1 MRMEFRKTVLP
12 VKKVLSD
19 YVNAPKFLA
28 ACEHCPNYGR
38 IGSCPPYDFSVIDYW
53 RNYDSFEVLCVQAFV
68 PDELR
73 ARVYS
78 QEELKAAVE
87 SVIAEARGALDSR
100 LAAEE
105 AAQPGSRMLS
115 AGKCVRCADC
125 ACAHGQPCRFP
136 ESIRYSIESLG
147 GDVVALV
154 QDRFK
159 LSLLWA
165 EGGQLPEYFV
175 LVGGL
180 LKKQEA

>member
-1 MRMEFRKTVLP
+1 MRMEFRKAALP
-12 VKKVLSD
+12 VDQLLSN
-19 YVNAPKFLA
+19 YVDAPKFLA

-38 IGSCPPYDFSVIDYW
+38 IGSCPPYDFSVTDYW
-53 RNYDSFEVLCVQAFV
+53 RDYDSLEALCVQAFV

-78 QEELKAAVE
+78 QEELNAAVE

-100 LAAEE
+100 LAGEE

-136 ESIRYSIESLG
+136 EEVRYSIESLG
-147 GDVVALV
+147 GDVVALAR
-154 QDRFK
+154 DLFD
-159 LSLLWA
+159 LPLLWA

-180 LKKQEA
+180 LKKREA

>member
-12 VKKVLSD
+12 VKKILSD

-28 ACEHCPNYGR
+28 ACEQCPNYGR
-38 IGSCPPYDFSVIDYW
+38 IGSCPPYAFSVTDYW
-53 RNYDSFEVLCVQAFV
+53 RDYDSFEVLCVQAFV

-73 ARVYS
+73 ARVFS
-78 QEELKAAVE
+78 EAELKPAIE
-87 SVIAEARGALDSR
+87 SVIAEARTALDSR
-100 LAAEE
+100 LAEEE

-136 ESIRYSIESLG
+136 ETIRYSIESLG

-154 QDRFK
+154 QDLFK
-159 LSLLWA
+159 LPLLWA
-165 EGGQLPEYFV
+165 ENGQLPEYFV